1 MGGKEEGR
9 RTERG
14 SFPSPIFFV
23 SKSSFGAFLFLFLG
37 SFNPLSV
44 SNRGY
49 ASSYWVDSGKEET
62 PQFLLLPLLLP
73 FCNCS
78 LLLLLPLPG
87 SLPGLWM
94 VHNYRV
100 MSGQVLK
107 KHLFTATD
115 LFQRSPMIS
124 QFPGFSALVVGFR
137 GETFVSTK
145 SSSPS
150 PCSSAYSSSSS
161 SFCFF
166 SFSFSTQMSS
176 L

>member
-1 MGGKEEGR
+1 M
-9 RTERG
+9 T
-14 SFPSPIFFV
+14 
-23 SKSSFGAFLFLFLG
+23 KSSFCDLFIPLFG
-37 SFNPLSV
+37 VFYSSFCVKWGLCFRRKSF
-44 SNRGY
+44 
-49 ASSYWVDSGKEET
+49 WLDSGKEEA
-62 PQFLLLPLLLP
+62 PQFLLLLILLP

-78 LLLLLPLPG
+78 LLLLLPLSG
-87 SLPGLWM
+87 SLPWLWM

-100 MSGQVLK
+100 MSGQVLR
-107 KHLFTATD
+107 KHVFKRKTF
-115 LFQRSPMIS
+115 FQWSPMIL

-166 SFSFSTQMSS
+166 YFLFSTQMSS

>member
-1 MGGKEEGR
+1 MRICLLREEHDQVWR
-9 RTERG
+9 K
-14 SFPSPIFFV
+14 SF
-23 SKSSFGAFLFLFLG
+23 
-37 SFNPLSV
+37 
-44 SNRGY
+44 
-49 ASSYWVDSGKEET
+49 WVDSGKEET
-62 PQFLLLPLLLP
+62 PQYPLLQICILP

-78 LLLLLPLPG
+78 PLLLLPLPG
-87 SLPGLWM
+87 SLPWLWV

-100 MSGQVLK
+100 MSGQVLR
-107 KHLFTATD
+107 KHGFKLKD
-115 LFQRSPMIS
+115 LFFQWSPMIL

-166 SFSFSTQMSS
+166 YFLFSTQMSS